1 MIAIQTKF
9 LRGTNTKGA
18 RIKAWASAR
27 PWSVTIPYDYSINH
41 EMPHFKAVQAFIE
54 KYKLDWDL
62 DNMRFGTVDNGYVF
76 CFQNSI
82 VSKSI

>member
-9 LRGTNTKGA
+9 LPSTNTKGS
-18 RIKAWASAR
+18 RIKAFTTAR
-27 PWSVTIPYDYSINH
+27 PWSVTIPYDYSVNH
-41 EMPHFKAVQAFIE
+41 ELPHFRAVQVFVE

-62 DNMRFGTVDNGYVF
+62 SNMRFGAVDKGYVF

-82 VSKSI
+82 VSDSI